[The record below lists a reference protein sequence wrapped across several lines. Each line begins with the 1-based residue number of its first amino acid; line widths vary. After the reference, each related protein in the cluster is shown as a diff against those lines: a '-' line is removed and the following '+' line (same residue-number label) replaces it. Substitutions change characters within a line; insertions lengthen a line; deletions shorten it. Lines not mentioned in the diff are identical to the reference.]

1 MTIVDREAEL
11 YRMSEAHARLLMQR
25 QEIERQAAELERQI
39 SLAQVRLDDARKA
52 EAKARAENT
61 E

>member
-1 MTIVDREAEL
+1 
-11 YRMSEAHARLLMQR
+11 MSEAHARLLMQR